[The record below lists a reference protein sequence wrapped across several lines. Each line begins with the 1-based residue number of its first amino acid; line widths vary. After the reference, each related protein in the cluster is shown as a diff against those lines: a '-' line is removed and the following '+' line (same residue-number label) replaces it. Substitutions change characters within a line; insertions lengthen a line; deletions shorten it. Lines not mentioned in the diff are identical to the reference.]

1 MNPKEEIIKSFEKT
15 VEEELKKLDKIESK
29 EEQIE
34 KFDVIFN
41 MYKILQNYD
50 ELRPTLIKFFRE
62 KRNKDTLER

>member
-1 MNPKEEIIKSFEKT
+1 MNPKEEIIRSFEKT
-15 VEEELKKLDKIESK
+15 VEEELKKLDEIESK

-50 ELRPTLIKFFRE
+50 ELKPTLIKFFNQKKKE
-62 KRNKDTLER
+62 NFER